1 MAATRSRAAAIA
13 QSAHGRCRIRSVD
26 KLDNVDAE
34 QRRYRRPADVT
45 RLGGGTG
52 LIVAFRKNW
61 PFSTHPDSPAERTR
75 IQLPFVSPICTG
87 VSGPII
93 TTVREPELA
102 ALRTLTQPRTVAL
115 LQRTVAGRAGVVRRA
130 TGGGLGVA
138 FATARGGGAAAI
150 GAGAEGGG
158 AATGAAATGGA
169 TTGGVSTGA
178 ETGCAS
184 DGVGDSSCVAPVDA
198 VPVTESP
205 LVATF
210 ETESER
216 AESMVVAA
224 TFAESVLRSVYAGT
238 TTTAP
243 PSGFESAIADGAME
257 VDFADHAPHTRPP
270 NASVA
275 AVPQT
280 TERNGNVAGA
290 VPHRIHFPFFRG

>member
-1 MAATRSRAAAIA
+1 
-13 QSAHGRCRIRSVD
+13 
-26 KLDNVDAE
+26 
-34 QRRYRRPADVT
+34 
-45 RLGGGTG
+45 
-52 LIVAFRKNW
+52 
-61 PFSTHPDSPAERTR
+61 
-75 IQLPFVSPICTG
+75 

-158 AATGAAATGGA
+158 AAIGAAATGGA

-184 DGVGDSSCVAPVDA
+184 DGAGDSSCVAPVDA

-243 PSGFESAIADGAME
+243 PSGFESAIAGGAME
-257 VDFADHAPHTRPP
+257 VDFAHHAPHTRPP

-275 AVPQT
+275 VVPQT
-280 TERNGNVAGA
+280 TARNGNVAGA
-290 VPHRIHFPFFRG
+290 VPQWTHFPFFRG

>member
-87 VSGPII
+87 VSGPIV

-158 AATGAAATGGA
+158 AATGGA
-169 TTGGVSTGA
+169 TTGVVSTGA

-184 DGVGDSSCVAPVDA
+184 DGAGDSSCVAPVDA

-238 TTTAP
+238 TTTAA
-243 PSGFESAIADGAME
+243 PSGFESAIAGVAMG
-257 VDFADHAPHTRPP
+257 VDFAHHAPHTRPQ

-280 TERNGNVAGA
+280 TARNGNVAGA